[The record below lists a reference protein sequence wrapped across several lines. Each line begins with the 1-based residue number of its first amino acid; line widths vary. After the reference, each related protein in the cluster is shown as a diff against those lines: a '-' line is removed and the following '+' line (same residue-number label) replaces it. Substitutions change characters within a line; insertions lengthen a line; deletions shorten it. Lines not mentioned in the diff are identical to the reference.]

1 MKTKLVTLSAIA
13 GIVLLVAFKN
23 KETKSPA
30 PLITTAAKE
39 ETFKMDTKAS
49 TVDWTAEKV
58 TGKHNG
64 TVPFSTGEIK
74 VAKDMLSGGSF
85 DVDMTGIKVTDL
97 EGEWATKLEGHLKA
111 DDFFGV
117 DKNPKAKFVITSVVP
132 LKGDVQNNVTITGKL
147 TIKEITNEIT
157 FPANTKVINGTF
169 VGFADMKVDRTK
181 YGIKYGSK
189 SFFED
194 IGDKA
199 IYDEF
204 TLKLKIV
211 ANK

>member
-1 MKTKLVTLSAIA
+1 MKTKLVTLSAMA
-13 GIVLLVAFKN
+13 GILLLVAFKN
-23 KETKSPA
+23 KETKVPTPVA
-30 PLITTAAKE
+30 RATKE

-49 TVDWTAEKV
+49 TIGWLAEKV
-58 TGKHNG
+58 TGKHSGVVN
-64 TVPFSTGEIK
+64 FSTGEIA
-74 VAKDMLSGGSF
+74 VAKEMLTGGWF
-85 DVDMTGIKVTDL
+85 EVDMTSVNDTDL
-97 EGEWATKLEGHLKA
+97 TGEWREKLNGHLKS
-111 DDFFGV
+111 DDFFSTG
-117 DKNPKAKFVITSVVP
+117 KNPKAKFVIASVTP
-132 LKGDVQNNVTITGKL
+132 LKGDALNNVTITGKL
-147 TIKEITNEIT
+147 TIKGITNDIA
-157 FPANTKVINGTF
+157 FPANVKVIKGTF

-189 SFFED
+189 SVFEN